1 MPACWRGWQRG
12 KAAGSLDQRP
22 GSTSITWHK
31 ESRPKVTSRSQ
42 EERWMKRY
50 AWAMLGLGLWVAGME
65 GGTRW
70 ALGQTPPPTIGP
82 QQNRSFNPATTIPF
96 KVSGELFLRGHR
108 PVVSLRIYNVLA
120 QLVAI
125 PKLRGSGK
133 ALDSLALSC
142 PTTMG
147 CAYSAYWDGYV
158 GNTGRLAASGVYIYQ
173 LVIDGTRVTRKIVV
187 KEQGS

>member
-1 MPACWRGWQRG
+1 
-12 KAAGSLDQRP
+12 
-22 GSTSITWHK
+22 
-31 ESRPKVTSRSQ
+31 
-42 EERWMKRY
+42 MKRH
-50 AWAMLGLGLWVAGME
+50 AWALLGLGLWVAGVE

-70 ALGQTPPPTIGP
+70 LSGQTPPPTIGP

-96 KVSGELFLRGHR
+96 KVSGELFLKGHR

-125 PKLRGSGK
+125 PILRGTGK

-158 GNTGRLAASGVYIYQ
+158 GNTGKQAMSGVYIYQ
-173 LVIDGTRVTRKIVV
+173 LVIDGKRVTRKIVV
-187 KEQGS
+187 K

>member
-1 MPACWRGWQRG
+1 MPGCWRGCQPG
-12 KAAGSLDQRP
+12 KAARSLDQRS

-96 KVSGELFLRGHR
+96 KVSGELFLKGHR
-108 PVVSLRIYNVLA
+108 PVVSLKIYNVLA

-125 PKLRGSGK
+125 PILRGSGK

-158 GNTGRLAASGVYIYQ
+158 GNTGKQAMSGVYIYQ
-173 LVIDGTRVTRKIVV
+173 LVIDGKRVTRKIVV
-187 KEQGS
+187 K